1 MVRPLRAFAWALV
14 AALVAVPASAAVYTV
29 HLKSGD
35 SFASRYSPR
44 DASWDTQKVVFL
56 DEVGN
61 LISVA
66 KSDIGSI
73 DSDIESAGYGHML
86 NDTTMVLGRA
96 PNDAPEPGS
105 PEAARLAQESA
116 AAPAAAA
123 AAEPIYEPNASPPT
137 MTVIPPST
145 PGGTVYVEPAA
156 APPAPTEAP
165 PPGQ

>member
-1 MVRPLRAFAWALV
+1 MVRPLRAIVWALV
-14 AALVAVPASAAVYTV
+14 AALVAVPASAAVYTI

-44 DASWDTQKVVFL
+44 DASWDAQKVVFL

-66 KSDIGSI
+66 KSDIDSI

-86 NDTTMVLGRA
+86 NDTTMMFGRA
-96 PNDAPEPGS
+96 PNDAPDPGT
-105 PEAARLAQESA
+105 PEAARFAQESA
-116 AAPAAAA
+116 AAPAAAPP
-123 AAEPIYEPNASPPT
+123 AEPIYEPNASPPT
-137 MTVIPPST
+137 MTVIPPSS
-145 PGGTVYVEPAA
+145 PGGTIYVEPAA

-165 PPGQ
+165 PPEQ

>member
-14 AALVAVPASAAVYTV
+14 AALVAVPVSAAVYTV

-44 DASWDTQKVVFL
+44 DASWDAQKVVFL

-105 PEAARLAQESA
+105 PEAARLTQESA
-116 AAPAAAA
+116 AAPAAA

>member
-1 MVRPLRAFAWALV
+1 MVRLLRAIAWALV

-44 DASWDTQKVVFL
+44 DASWDAQKVVFL

-66 KSDIGSI
+66 KSDIDSI
-73 DSDIESAGYGHML
+73 DSDVESAGYGHML

-105 PEAARLAQESA
+105 PEAVRLEQESA
-116 AAPAAAA
+116 GAQAATP

-156 APPAPTEAP
+156 PPPASTEAP
-165 PPGQ
+165 PPVQ